1 MAVPPPLPH
10 AIHVPSTCRTVGEE
24 REGRGQTE
32 PAEEEEE
39 AWLKKTMVDIG
50 SHCNMV
56 YI

>member
-10 AIHVPSTCRTVGEE
+10 AIHVPSMCRTVGEE

-39 AWLKKTMVDIG
+39 AWLKKSMVDIG
-50 SHCNMV
+50 NMV